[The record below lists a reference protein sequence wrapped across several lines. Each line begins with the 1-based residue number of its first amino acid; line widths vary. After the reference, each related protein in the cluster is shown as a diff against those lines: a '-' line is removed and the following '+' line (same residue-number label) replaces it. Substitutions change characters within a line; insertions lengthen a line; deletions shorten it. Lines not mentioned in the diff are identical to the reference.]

1 MTLGF
6 GSSLPTSLPASDS
19 SALTVPQEV
28 HPGDLHTCH
37 THPFVAWSFGSPQG
51 TPRPLI
57 TPFSAP
63 DKLIHIQQLSLQSAP
78 RGSRCISNPNLSPVP
93 TSLWFQLGCPETPPM
108 QGSQHAVPRPP
119 PISSLE
125 IVFDVPHPPPHALP
139 ITPSAPILTPHSP
152 TQPTPGS
159 GPGQYPGVLLL
170 RRAAQIVPLLSS
182 QAPPSLHR
190 PGRHMPSV
198 WEIPSWPLDIHA
210 HSSAVSSA
218 CREIWDHL

>member
-1 MTLGF
+1 MTSTPATPIPLWLGPLAHLKAHPDLL
-6 GSSLPTSLPASDS
+6 SLPSLPQTS
-19 SALTVPQEV
+19 SYTSNNFHYNLLPE
-28 HPGDLHTCH
+28 
-37 THPFVAWSFGSPQG
+37 
-51 TPRPLI
+51 
-57 TPFSAP
+57 AP
-63 DKLIHIQQLSLQSAP
+63 DA
-78 RGSRCISNPNLSPVP
+78 SPTP
-93 TSLWFQLGCPETPPM
+93 TSPRNLQIWFQLGCPETPPM